1 MKREEGSVMIWV
13 IIILPVILAVVG
25 LLVDG
30 GMILYYQTQLD
41 MATEAA
47 SVSTISAYDREAWNA
62 ENKVRINNDEA
73 RVSAEKYLTENFKEA
88 RVEKIDY
95 VSDSTVTLETT
106 YTVKM
111 VFTKIFG
118 VTEVEIKSSCTMIGG

>member
-25 LLVDG
+25 LLIDG

-73 RVSAEKYLTENFKEA
+73 RISAEKYLTENFKEA

-106 YTVKM
+106 YIVKM